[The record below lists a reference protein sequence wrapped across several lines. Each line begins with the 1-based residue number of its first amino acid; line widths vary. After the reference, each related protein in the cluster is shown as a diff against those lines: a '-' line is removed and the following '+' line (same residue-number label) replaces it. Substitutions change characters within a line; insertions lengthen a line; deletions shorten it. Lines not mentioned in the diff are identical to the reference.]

1 MQESA
6 HADARMN
13 TRGNNFFS
21 QQHKGSDQNGS
32 SLPESHF
39 FSQHRKGSDPPNGG
53 ANRGRKQEQSMLQ
66 NELSLAMQV
75 VIGDWIPLVFVAGAI
90 PDWLGLQRSL
100 EATVDA
106 RDHRGFLGVLVF

>member
-1 MQESA
+1 
-6 HADARMN
+6 
-13 TRGNNFFS
+13 
-21 QQHKGSDQNGS
+21 
-32 SLPESHF
+32 
-39 FSQHRKGSDPPNGG
+39 
-53 ANRGRKQEQSMLQ
+53 
-66 NELSLAMQV
+66 MQV